1 MDTRVAII
9 GIILEK
15 KDEVEKLN
23 SILHEYSNR
32 IIGRMGMPYKEKAI
46 NIITIVIDAP
56 QDEINTL
63 SGKIGKLSGITS
75 KVIYS
80 NNVKV
85 KAGYYTL

>member
-23 SILHEYSNR
+23 SILHEYTNR

-80 NNVKV
+80 NK
-85 KAGYYTL
+85 

>member
-1 MDTRVAII
+1 MDTRVEII

-80 NNVKV
+80 NK
-85 KAGYYTL
+85 

>member
-32 IIGRMGMPYKEKAI
+32 IIGRMGMPYSKKSI

-63 SGKIGKLSGITS
+63 SGKIGKLSGIKS

-80 NNVKV
+80 NK
-85 KAGYYTL
+85 

>member
-32 IIGRMGMPYKEKAI
+32 IIGRMGMPYSKKSI
-46 NIITIVIDAP
+46 NIITIVIVIDAP

-80 NNVKV
+80 NK
-85 KAGYYTL
+85 

>member
-9 GIILEK
+9 GIILEN
-15 KDEVEKLN
+15 KDNVETLN
-23 SILHEYSNR
+23 SILHDYSNR

-46 NIITIVIDAP
+46 NIITIIIDAP

-63 SGKIGKLSGITS
+63 SGKIGKLFGITS

-80 NNVKV
+80 NK
-85 KAGYYTL
+85 

>member
-15 KDEVEKLN
+15 KDEVGKLN

-32 IIGRMGMPYKEKAI
+32 IIGRMGMPYKEKVI

-80 NNVKV
+80 NK
-85 KAGYYTL
+85 

>member
-56 QDEINTL
+56 QDKINTL

-80 NNVKV
+80 NK
-85 KAGYYTL
+85 

>member
-46 NIITIVIDAP
+46 NIITIIIDAP

-80 NNVKV
+80 NK
-85 KAGYYTL
+85 

>member
-80 NNVKV
+80 YK
-85 KAGYYTL
+85 

>member
-32 IIGRMGMPYKEKAI
+32 IVGRMWMPYSKKSI

-75 KVIYS
+75 KD
-80 NNVKV
+80 K
-85 KAGYYTL
+85 

>member
-23 SILHEYSNR
+23 SILHDYSNR
-32 IIGRMGMPYKEKAI
+32 IIGRMGMPYSKKLI

-63 SGKIGKLSGITS
+63 SGKIGKLSGITR

-80 NNVKV
+80 NK
-85 KAGYYTL
+85 

>member
-9 GIILEK
+9 AIILEN
-15 KDEVEKLN
+15 KDNVEILN
-23 SILHEYSNR
+23 SILHDYSNR

-46 NIITIVIDAP
+46 NIITIIIDAP

-80 NNVKV
+80 NK
-85 KAGYYTL
+85 

>member
-15 KDEVEKLN
+15 RDEAEKLN
-23 SILHEYSNR
+23 SILHDYAKW
-32 IIGRMGMPYKEKAI
+32 IIGRMGMPYREKSV
-46 NIITIVIDAP
+46 NIITIIIDAP

-80 NNVKV
+80 NV
-85 KAGYYTL
+85 

>member
-1 MDTRVAII
+1 MNTGVAII

-80 NNVKV
+80 NK
-85 KAGYYTL
+85 

>member
-46 NIITIVIDAP
+46 NIITIVIDSP

-80 NNVKV
+80 NK
-85 KAGYYTL
+85 

>member
-32 IIGRMGMPYKEKAI
+32 IIGRMGMPYSKKSI

-63 SGKIGKLSGITS
+63 SGKIEKLSGITS

-80 NNVKV
+80 NK
-85 KAGYYTL
+85 

>member
-1 MDTRVAII
+1 MN
-9 GIILEK
+9 IILGGNHGYKGCHNRNNIRK

-23 SILHEYSNR
+23 SILHDYSKW
-32 IIGRMGMPYKEKAI
+32 IIGRMGMPYPKKSI
-46 NIITIVIDAP
+46 NIINIIVDAP

-80 NNVKV
+80 NV
-85 KAGYYTL
+85 

>member
-32 IIGRMGMPYKEKAI
+32 IIGRMGMPYSKKAI

-56 QDEINTL
+56 QDEINAL

-80 NNVKV
+80 NK
-85 KAGYYTL
+85 

>member
-32 IIGRMGMPYKEKAI
+32 IIGRMGMPYSKKSI

-80 NNVKV
+80 IK
-85 KAGYYTL
+85 

>member
-9 GIILEK
+9 GIILEN
-15 KDEVEKLN
+15 KDNVEILN
-23 SILHEYSNR
+23 SILHDYSNR

-46 NIITIVIDAP
+46 NIITIIIDAP

-63 SGKIGKLSGITS
+63 SGKIGKLFGITS

-80 NNVKV
+80 NK
-85 KAGYYTL
+85 

>member
-9 GIILEK
+9 GIILEN
-15 KDEVEKLN
+15 KDNVETLN
-23 SILHEYSNR
+23 SILHDYSNR

-46 NIITIVIDAP
+46 NIITIIIDAP
-56 QDEINTL
+56 QDEINNL

-80 NNVKV
+80 NK
-85 KAGYYTL
+85 

>member
-32 IIGRMGMPYKEKAI
+32 IIGRMGMPYSKKSI

-63 SGKIGKLSGITS
+63 SGKIGQLSGITS

-80 NNVKV
+80 IK
-85 KAGYYTL
+85 

>member
-32 IIGRMGMPYKEKAI
+32 IIGRMEMPYSKKSI

-80 NNVKV
+80 NK
-85 KAGYYTL
+85 

>member
-9 GIILEK
+9 GIILENK
-15 KDEVEKLN
+15 NNVETLN
-23 SILHEYSNR
+23 SILHDYSNR

-46 NIITIVIDAP
+46 NIITIIIDAP

-80 NNVKV
+80 NK
-85 KAGYYTL
+85 

>member
-1 MDTRVAII
+1 MDTREAII

-32 IIGRMGMPYKEKAI
+32 IIGGMGMPYKEKAI

-80 NNVKV
+80 NK
-85 KAGYYTL
+85 

>member
-46 NIITIVIDAP
+46 NIITIVIDVP

-80 NNVKV
+80 NK
-85 KAGYYTL
+85 

>member
-80 NNVKV
+80 NK
-85 KAGYYTL
+85 

>member
-9 GIILEK
+9 GFILEK

-32 IIGRMGMPYKEKAI
+32 IIGRMGMPYSKKAI

-56 QDEINTL
+56 QDEINAL

-80 NNVKV
+80 NK
-85 KAGYYTL
+85 